1 MRRAPQGTSEEQ
13 MDNYTDASGWTRPIT
28 PGAHAVLDYAV
39 AATFLV
45 KGMSLMSTH
54 RRAGGLALV
63 NGGMVLAMSLM
74 TAYPGGV
81 WPQFSFKA
89 HRTGDIG
96 QAALAALGPMLLG
109 FARDP
114 EAAFFYTQAASEVGV
129 IAATDWD
136 GDVTRSPRGAIESNA
151 SL

>member
-1 MRRAPQGTSEEQ
+1 MESH
-13 MDNYTDASGWTRPIT
+13 TDSNGRTRPIT
-28 PGAHAVLDYAV
+28 PAAHAVLDYAV
-39 AATFLV
+39 AATFIA
-45 KGMSLMSTH
+45 KGISLMSTH
-54 RRAGGLALV
+54 RRAGGLALL
-63 NGGMVLAMSLM
+63 NGGMVLGLSLM
-74 TAYPGGV
+74 TAYPGGL

-109 FARDP
+109 FSRDA

-136 GDVTRSPRGAIESNA
+136 GDVTGSPRPAIEGDAIS
-151 SL
+151 